1 MTLLIFC
8 VIVNA
13 FIGVVFKYFDQ
24 FKVDTFS
31 AIVVNYWVC
40 VLTGSIVLGEF
51 PVRSSLLSAPW
62 LPYAIL
68 LSVAFI
74 TTFTLMALTVQGFGI
89 VVATIFQK
97 MSLLAPALLGIYL
110 YQESAGGMK
119 LTGIIMAIVSIFVIT
134 KSDAEPTTNP
144 QYRKWLYPI
153 LVLLGSCI
161 IDFVLYYVNKH
172 QILDSGDIRF
182 VITLFFCAGVIG
194 TTVLLYRLAMGHT
207 KMSSKTLIAG
217 VGLGIPNFFSIY
229 LLVQVLSQG
238 LDGSV
243 VFPINNVGILAV
255 SAVLGM
261 IFFGEKL
268 GLTKAG
274 GLLMAIAAIVLIS
287 YGA

>member
-1 MTLLIFC
+1 MTLLILC

-13 FIGVVFKYFDQ
+13 FIGVIFKYFDRYN
-24 FKVDTFS
+24 VDTFT

-40 VLTGSIVLGEF
+40 VITGSIVLGEF
-51 PVRSSLLSAPW
+51 PVSTSLLTAPW

-68 LSVAFI
+68 LSAAFI
-74 TTFTLMALTVQGFGI
+74 GTFTLMALTVQGFGI
-89 VVATIFQK
+89 VVATIFQR
-97 MSLLAPALLGIYL
+97 MSLLAPTLLGIYL
-110 YQESAGGMK
+110 YQEGAGLSK
-119 LTGIIMAIVSIFVIT
+119 LAGIVMAIASIFVIT
-134 KSDAEPTTNP
+134 RSDTEPTTNP
-144 QYRKWLYPI
+144 VFRRWVYPI
-153 LVLLGSCI
+153 MVLLGSCI

-194 TTVLLYRLAMGHT
+194 TLILLYQVLTGHT
-207 KMSSKTLIAG
+207 KMTKKTLLAG
-217 VGLGIPNFFSIY
+217 IGLGIPNFFSIY
-229 LLVQVLSQG
+229 LLVQVLAQG
-238 LDGSV
+238 MAGSV

-255 SAVLGM
+255 SAVLGI